1 MNKLSYQD
9 AYSQNITTSTLLLS
23 MNDINIDVA
32 CEARFALERSCV
44 PLACARRSEEQLSVM
59 RRELHR
65 QTSPDLSDE
74 NGAHRMWPFTDP
86 LWIVRKTPYC
96 PIN

>member
-1 MNKLSYQD
+1 
-9 AYSQNITTSTLLLS
+9 

-65 QTSPDLSDE
+65 QTSPDLSEEWCASDVAPILCGLCAKPRAVLSAA
-74 NGAHRMWPFTDP
+74 GAVEGCNR
-86 LWIVRKTPYC
+86 
-96 PIN
+96 